1 MSINAIMTVAVF
13 IVIFVYGFKLYNLH
27 ERIAELEKEVYI
39 YLDPKIKEIVN
50 EATLKE
56 GDNT

>member
-27 ERIAELEKEVYI
+27 ERITELEKEVYL
-39 YLDPKIKEIVN
+39 YLDPKVKDIAQK
-50 EATLKE
+50 ATLRE
-56 GDNT
+56 GDN